1 MHADQQN
8 GQETRYDTDTEAEVE
23 RERLEQ
29 RLAELQDHLAASEAE
44 KSRVNEQL
52 TQAHLE
58 AKAAKES
65 GQQELERLALKVENV
80 ETRSELEMYH
90 AARRPWSRLHTNFE
104 CHTAINSLQ

>member
-1 MHADQQN
+1 MDKKHD
-8 GQETRYDTDTEAEVE
+8 DTDTEAEVE

-29 RLAELQDHLAASEAE
+29 RLAELQEHLAASEAE
-44 KSRVNEQL
+44 KSTVNEQL

-65 GQQELERLALKVENV
+65 GQQELALKVENV